1 MVEFDQDR
9 IDTLEAEFT
18 ALAFHL
24 FRDGERSQS
33 YWVCDRRVRAWCGCS
48 AVVIAKTWDLLERTG
63 LHELAS
69 KERLLWALHLL
80 RSYSIEETAAAFC
93 KCLDEGTFRRWS
105 WC

>member
-80 RSYSIEETAAAFC
+80 RSYSIEETAAA
-93 KCLDEGTFRRWS
+93 LPR
-105 WC
+105 